1 MNRKILTFILTSIWL
16 LFWTSP
22 SFALVTEYQ
31 KAVDAYKREDYKTA
45 YKLILPLA
53 NKGFAQA
60 QYNLG
65 VMYEKGKGV
74 KENLKKAKKWF
85 QFAAEQGVVK
95 AQYSLGLMYGKGK
108 GVAKDY
114 SKAIKWWNLAADQGN
129 GKAQINLGWM
139 YEMGKGVPKDV
150 QKAANWYQLASN
162 QGLAKAQEKLNLLL
176 NKTKEHWQE
185 NTASFKEFKSLKE
198 KSSKEIKDLQT
209 TTASLHAELNQIKS
223 EKAKTIEATNQAN
236 AKAKQEQLASISD
249 NPSELNTGSLSFRGD
264 AFDAA
269 RYSEDTMTEIGDH
282 IINDEPD
289 SFGSECRQL
298 KNKDQ
303 QSECF
308 EQFSETIA
316 KDKIKK
322 NYILKKNSAFN
333 LTKKSQIAKNRNSS
347 EVITSK
353 DLVSKHLNKWV
364 RAWETQDIE
373 LYLSFYSKEFKGLKE
388 RHGDWRI
395 SRQATLKKH
404 TNISIQLKDIQIS
417 QSKDTVDIHFT
428 QTFKSDGY
436 SDIGVKE
443 LVWAKN
449 GSDWRIIKET
459 WIPHKKTT

>member
-16 LFWTSP
+16 LFWASP
-22 SFALVTEYQ
+22 SIALVTKYQ
-31 KAVDAYKREDYKTA
+31 EAVDAYNREDYKAA

-53 NKGFAQA
+53 KKGVAQA

-74 KENLKKAKKWF
+74 KKNLKKAKTWF
-85 QFAAEQGVVK
+85 QFAAEQGAVK
-95 AQYSLGLMYGKGK
+95 AQYKLGLMYGKGK

-129 GKAQINLGWM
+129 GKAQVNLGWM

-162 QGLAKAQEKLNLLL
+162 QGFAKAQEKLNLLL
-176 NKTKEHWQE
+176 NKTKEHLQE
-185 NTASFKEFKSLKE
+185 NTVSPKEFESLKE
-198 KSSKEIKDLQT
+198 KSSEEIKDLQT
-209 TTASLHAELNQIKS
+209 TTASLRSELNQIKS
-223 EKAKTIEATNQAN
+223 EKAKAIETTNQAN
-236 AKAKQEQLASISD
+236 AKAKQEQLASTSG
-249 NPSELNTGSLSFRGD
+249 NPSELNTGSDSFQGD
-264 AFDAA
+264 AFDVG
-269 RYSEDTMTEIGDH
+269 RYSEDTFTEVGDD
-282 IINDEPD
+282 IDVEFD
-289 SFGSECRQL
+289 SFRFGCSQL

-308 EQFSETIA
+308 EKFAEAIV

-322 NYILKKNSAFN
+322 HSIFKKNSTPN
-333 LTKKSQIAKNRNSS
+333 LTKKSQPGKSRNNS
-347 EVITSK
+347 EIITSK
-353 DLVSKHLNKWV
+353 DFVSKHLDKWV
-364 RAWETQDIE
+364 RAWEKQDIE
-373 LYLSFYSKEFKGLKE
+373 LYLSFYSKEFKGSKE
-388 RHGDWRI
+388 RHLNWRI
-395 SRQATLKKH
+395 SRQTALKRH
-404 TNISIQLKDIQIS
+404 TNINIQLQNIQIS
-417 QSKDTVDIHFT
+417 QSKDTVDINFT

-436 SDIGVKE
+436 LDIGIKE

>member
-176 NKTKEHWQE
+176 NKTKEHLQE

-209 TTASLHAELNQIKS
+209 ATTSLHAELNQIKS
-223 EKAKTIEATNQAN
+223 EKAKLLEMNLR
-236 AKAKQEQLASISD
+236 K
-249 NPSELNTGSLSFRGD
+249 TGY
-264 AFDAA
+264 A
-269 RYSEDTMTEIGDH
+269 
-282 IINDEPD
+282 
-289 SFGSECRQL
+289 
-298 KNKDQ
+298 
-303 QSECF
+303 
-308 EQFSETIA
+308 
-316 KDKIKK
+316 
-322 NYILKKNSAFN
+322 
-333 LTKKSQIAKNRNSS
+333 
-347 EVITSK
+347 V
-353 DLVSKHLNKWV
+353 
-364 RAWETQDIE
+364 
-373 LYLSFYSKEFKGLKE
+373 
-388 RHGDWRI
+388 
-395 SRQATLKKH
+395 TLQV
-404 TNISIQLKDIQIS
+404 T
-417 QSKDTVDIHFT
+417 
-428 QTFKSDGY
+428 
-436 SDIGVKE
+436 
-443 LVWAKN
+443 
-449 GSDWRIIKET
+449 
-459 WIPHKKTT
+459 